1 MFELLQAGFGAVF
14 SPYIFILITLGVAV
28 GIVFGAVPGL
38 SATMAI
44 ALCLPLT
51 YTMGPAAG
59 LSLLVALF
67 IGATSGGLI
76 SD

>member
-1 MFELLQAGFGAVF
+1 MIELLQQGFGAVF
-14 SPYIFILITLGVAV
+14 SPYVFVLITLGVAV

-51 YTMGPAAG
+51 YSMGPATG

-67 IGATSGGLI
+67 VGATSGG
-76 SD
+76 